1 MTRFVSANVH
11 TSAADASCSAPAARC
26 AASACCAAT
35 MFELIS
41 DTAVLAV
48 SVFISLLLCLCGL
61 IGLIEMLVIS
71 IISIS
76 IIMISLIYKNFI
88 RSIGRN
94 STAAP
99 KSATA

>member
-11 TSAADASCSAPAARC
+11 TSVADASCSASAARC
-26 AASACCAAT
+26 ASVCCADTAS
-35 MFELIS
+35 ELIL

-48 SVFISLLLCLCGL
+48 SIFISLLLCLCGL

-71 IISIS
+71 IIIVSV
-76 IIMISLIYKNFI
+76 IMISLISENFI
-88 RSIGRN
+88 PPNSRN

-99 KSATA
+99 KSAAV